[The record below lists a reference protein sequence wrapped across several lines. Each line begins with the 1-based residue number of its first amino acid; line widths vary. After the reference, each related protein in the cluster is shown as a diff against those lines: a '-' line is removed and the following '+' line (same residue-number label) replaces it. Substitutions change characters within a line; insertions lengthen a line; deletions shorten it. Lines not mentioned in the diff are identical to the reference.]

1 MRFISSGICIFAVM
15 LLSACGQGAAPP
27 AKINIEEAART
38 WNTAQKTWSE
48 PDLYQL
54 EEGRR
59 LYQKNCA
66 GCHLSSGTGQQTI
79 GAPALK
85 GSAVAKGPVDALT
98 ALVLD
103 GRNVMPA
110 FRSSVDASSLA
121 AILSYVR
128 NAWGN
133 DTAEV
138 IKTATVATLM
148 QNDKVFIDK

>member
-1 MRFISSGICIFAVM
+1 MWLVSAGICLLSVM
-15 LLSACGQGAAPP
+15 LLSACEQGSAPP
-27 AKINIEEAART
+27 AKVDIKEAART
-38 WNTAQKTWSE
+38 WNTARKTWSE

-54 EEGRR
+54 EEGRI
-59 LYQKNCA
+59 LYQRNCA

-85 GSAVAKGPVDALT
+85 GSAVAKGPVDALI

-110 FRSSVDASSLA
+110 FRSTVDEPSLA

-133 DTAEV
+133 NTAVV
-138 IKTATVATLM
+138 IETATVATLM
-148 QNDKVFIDK
+148 QNDNVIIDK

>member
-1 MRFISSGICIFAVM
+1 M

-27 AKINIEEAART
+27 AKVNIEEAART
-38 WNTAQKTWSE
+38 WNTARKTWSD

-85 GSAVAKGPVDALT
+85 GSAVATGPVDALT

-110 FRSSVDASSLA
+110 FRSSLDAASLA

-133 DTAEV
+133 DAAEV
-138 IKTATVATLM
+138 IETAAVAALM
-148 QNDKVFIDK
+148 HPVGLQGQNDKVIIDE

>member
-1 MRFISSGICIFAVM
+1 M

-27 AKINIEEAART
+27 AKVDIEEAART